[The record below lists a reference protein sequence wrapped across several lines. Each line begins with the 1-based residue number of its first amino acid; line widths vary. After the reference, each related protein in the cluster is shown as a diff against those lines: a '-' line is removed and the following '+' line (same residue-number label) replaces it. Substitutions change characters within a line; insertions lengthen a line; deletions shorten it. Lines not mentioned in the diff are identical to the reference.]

1 MHGVR
6 YVVSSHESPAIT
18 AEVIA
23 RAYNQGQLLLMA
35 TTHLDAHQ
43 DVMWNMTQSLP
54 AAIRT
59 R

>member
-1 MHGVR
+1 
-6 YVVSSHESPAIT
+6 
-18 AEVIA
+18 
-23 RAYNQGQLLLMA
+23 MA

-43 DVMWNMTQSLP
+43 DVMWTMTQSLP